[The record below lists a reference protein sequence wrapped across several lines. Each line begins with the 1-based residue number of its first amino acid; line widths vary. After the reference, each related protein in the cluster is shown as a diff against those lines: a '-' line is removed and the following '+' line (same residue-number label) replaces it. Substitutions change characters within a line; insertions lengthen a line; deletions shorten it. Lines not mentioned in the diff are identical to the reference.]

1 MDISR
6 MSGDVLWYEGCTL
19 LLNDEELAFTDA
31 VSESGRDWLMD
42 TTAYEH
48 CLILLLYS

>member
-1 MDISR
+1 
-6 MSGDVLWYEGCTL
+6 
-19 LLNDEELAFTDA
+19 LAFTDA

-42 TTAYEH
+42 TITAYEH